1 MPALQLRILG
11 ILYLQPGALAAVRN
25 VEPILP
31 FRDDAFHV
39 VLAHLGEQP
48 RALGFDMIQ
57 VEQRA
62 GLLRDKPSEL
72 GLAFEQRLCPVILP
86 VQLQQIERVEIGPL
100 CLPEQQVGEDRPPIG
115 TQGTDFP
122 VQDRVLR
129 LDSLCDGGAKAIEYR
144 RAINVPLPADKLTS
158 ASENICQATY
168 RQSGS
173 SNGARRTDNGIAFMR
188 GSSVVA
194 CMIQRVA

>member
-39 VLAHLGEQP
+39 VFAHLSEQP
-48 RALGFDMIQ
+48 RALGFDLVQI
-57 VEQRA
+57 EELA
-62 GLLRDKPSEL
+62 EFLWDKPSEL

-100 CLPEQQVGEDRPPIG
+100 CLPEQQVGEDQPPIG
-115 TQGTDFP
+115 TQGTNLP
-122 VQDRVLR
+122 V
-129 LDSLCDGGAKAIEYR
+129 
-144 RAINVPLPADKLTS
+144 
-158 ASENICQATY
+158 
-168 RQSGS
+168 
-173 SNGARRTDNGIAFMR
+173 
-188 GSSVVA
+188 
-194 CMIQRVA
+194 